1 MELLNNVS
9 IQGDPRYI
17 NYKFEFFTFP
27 VFLAL
32 VPFTYVIPT
41 TVIVSKICICY
52 FKNPSGNR
60 NGTMNPHV
68 FLVIAISQITS
79 IFYMI
84 SDYLTTRIPFT
95 GAITSWCASQQP
107 NHLLK
112 VLFFFSTYFTYTGW
126 IFPFLLTTLRLVS
139 LYYPFNQDE
148 LCARIT
154 QLSIPFI
161 YIWPLFFTFTLFPAL
176 GFCRQILGP
185 YQFGAIYFW
194 FSGNLFDIKLIKG
207 LIGNLLFWFILC
219 TTSTL
224 MLFIKL
230 EKMKNQRNS
239 ALVQKAELSLSLTT
253 LSMLFSFIFHFV
265 GGLIFIIN
273 PYYTAYFIALRPYG
287 NDIEFVVVPWIFYST
302 HPIFKK
308 QSVVADG
315 ASRIGSVQTTF

>member
-1 MELLNNVS
+1 MFDRAFHLKS
-9 IQGDPRYI
+9 M
-17 NYKFEFFTFP
+17 FP
-27 VFLAL
+27 NF
-32 VPFTYVIPT
+32 
-41 TVIVSKICICY
+41 
-52 FKNPSGNR
+52 
-60 NGTMNPHV
+60 
-68 FLVIAISQITS
+68 Q
-79 IFYMI
+79 
-84 SDYLTTRIPFT
+84 
-95 GAITSWCASQQP
+95 
-107 NHLLK
+107 
-112 VLFFFSTYFTYTGW
+112 
-126 IFPFLLTTLRLVS
+126 
-139 LYYPFNQDE
+139 
-148 LCARIT
+148 
-154 QLSIPFI
+154 
-161 YIWPLFFTFTLFPAL
+161 
-176 GFCRQILGP
+176 
-185 YQFGAIYFW
+185 
-194 FSGNLFDIKLIKG
+194 IKLIKG

-265 GGLIFIIN
+265 GGVSISFRNCFQYYIFQLIFIIN